1 MSSLEGFLVK
11 QGYLVKTIFRVKQA
25 FWSNRAEGF
34 PGKTCQK
41 GLLVDLLNALQSDLS
56 TLPTIPDARLRH
68 AETRKGR
75 PLQGRTG
82 QDSRALLGVV
92 SSQDRQA
99 LRPEL
104 TRHVNSNLA
113 LPFALTLLA
122 PSSAAP
128 PRRTR
133 ALRRCFA
140 ARAARRRARPSPHAA
155 DLGQLDA
162 HQEATAPPP
171 SGAAGGPRLVSS
183 NDAAGAS
190 RPANYRGSLPAR

>member
-1 MSSLEGFLVK
+1 MCSIEGFLVK
-11 QGYLVKTIFRVKQA
+11 QGYLVKTNFRVKQA
-25 FWSNRAEGF
+25 FWSNRAERF

-41 GLLVDLLNALQSDLS
+41 GLLVDLLNAPQSDLS
-56 TLPTIPDARLRH
+56 TLLTIPDARLRH
-68 AETRKGR
+68 TGTRK
-75 PLQGRTG
+75 GRTG
-82 QDSRALLGVV
+82 QDGRALLGVV
-92 SSQDRQA
+92 SSRDRQS

-113 LPFALTLLA
+113 LAFALTLLA

-155 DLGQLDA
+155 DPGQLDA
-162 HQEATAPPP
+162 HQEATAPPR

-190 RPANYRGSLPAR
+190 RPAHYRGSLPAR